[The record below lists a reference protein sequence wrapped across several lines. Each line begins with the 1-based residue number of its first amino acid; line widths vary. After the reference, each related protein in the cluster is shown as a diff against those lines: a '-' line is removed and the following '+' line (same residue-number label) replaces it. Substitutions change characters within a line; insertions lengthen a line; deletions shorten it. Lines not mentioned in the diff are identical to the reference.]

1 MNQSYEDS
9 SVIQEFTIKKSHFLC
24 LEGNYFFLLCLCTF
38 QDPEDIS
45 YDVKYALRLC
55 AEFGH
60 KRACVHIYSL
70 MGLYEEAVDMAL
82 QVRHMFLSTF
92 IPYS

>member
-1 MNQSYEDS
+1 MCL
-9 SVIQEFTIKKSHFLC
+9 QEVHEIC
-24 LEGNYFFLLCLCTF
+24 
-38 QDPEDIS
+38 

-55 AEFGH
+55 AEYGH

-82 QVRHMFLSTF
+82 QVSSSQMASRTCCHILSF
-92 IPYS
+92 KC